1 MQAFALT
8 APGTTIQNRAELT
21 YVDAATGERV
31 SVQSNLS
38 LVSVGQF
45 FDLTLQQDSRQ
56 RAQAGD
62 IVQFAHRLT
71 NTGNT
76 TDSYRIFADSGLPVD
91 DSDLQAEPVI
101 TDSVSTEQVS
111 AELAQAELLQSDIA
125 SGVQNILIFED
136 VNGNGSV
143 DADDLPLNT
152 TRVLDPADTLNI
164 VVQVTVQTD
173 ASVGS
178 TLAFRLLAESLNAQS
193 SGSESLRR
201 FVTDEIEVE
210 SGPIIELSR
219 ESFPAC
225 EVLLFPG
232 DAVTHTVQI
241 ENTGSSAPKGAR
253 LFRDNEVHNG
263 FVVEQALS
271 EHLKE
276 KKSVSL

>member
-1 MQAFALT
+1 MYAQT
-8 APGTTIQNRAELT
+8 ASGTSIQSRAVLT

-45 FDLTLQQDSRQ
+45 FDLTLLQDSRQ

-62 IVQFAHRLT
+62 TVQFSHRLS

-76 TDSYRIFADSGLPVD
+76 SDSYRIFAGNELPID
-91 DSDLQAEPVI
+91 APDLQTEPVL
-101 TDSVSTEQVS
+101 TDSVSSEPLSTELVS
-111 AELAQAELLQSDIA
+111 AEPAQAELPQSESA
-125 SGVQNILIFED
+125 SGLQNISIFED

-143 DADDLPLNT
+143 DAADLPLNT
-152 TRVLDPADTLNI
+152 TRVLAPTDTLNI
-164 VVQVTVQTD
+164 VVQVTVPAE

-178 TLAFRLLAESLNAQS
+178 TLVFRLFAESLSAQS
-193 SGSESLRR
+193 SGAEPLRKL
-201 FVTDEIEVE
+201 VTDEIEVE
-210 SGPIIELSR
+210 TGPIIELSR

-241 ENTGSSAPKGAR
+241 ENTGSSAPRGAR
-253 LFRDNEVHNG
+253 LFICLLYTSPSPRD
-263 FVVEQALS
+263 ATLS
-271 EHLKE
+271 RMP
-276 KKSVSL
+276 SSA